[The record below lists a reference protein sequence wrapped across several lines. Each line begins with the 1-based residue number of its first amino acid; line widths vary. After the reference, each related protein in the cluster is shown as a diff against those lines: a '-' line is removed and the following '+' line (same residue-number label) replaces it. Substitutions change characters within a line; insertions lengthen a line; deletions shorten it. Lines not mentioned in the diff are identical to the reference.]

1 MAIDLS
7 GMSLKELKAH
17 LKQVEAAVANYNEKA
32 MRDARLELEELA
44 KKHGFSLSELASVK
58 KPRAKRAPSTVVYK
72 NPKNPD
78 QSWTGRGRKPQ
89 WIVDALAKGK
99 SLKDLQAK

>member
-17 LKQVEAAVANYNEKA
+17 LKLVEAAIANYNDKA

-58 KPRAKRAPSTVVYK
+58 KPRAKRAPSTVIYK

-78 QSWTGRGRKPQ
+78 QTWTGRGRKPL
-89 WIVDALAKGK
+89 WVVGALSSGK
-99 SLKDLQAK
+99 TLKDMQAK